1 MYPNKYVSKFIEYAI
16 ADELGVS
23 RFYKDLSERVTDLED
38 KRILKGMSI
47 DEMKH
52 SKMLRELYTEINN
65 TACPDIKDEADET
78 EHKENV
84 LTAFANA
91 IQGETDT
98 VERYRT
104 LLFAFEK
111 PEYKNMIT
119 EIITDEQNHSA
130 KLNYL
135 YSKNR

>member
-1 MYPNKYVSKFIEYAI
+1 MYPNQYVSKFIEYAI
-16 ADELGVS
+16 ADELDDS
-23 RFYKDLSERVTDLED
+23 RFYSDLSDRVTDIED
-38 KRILKGMSI
+38 KKMLKEMSI

-52 SKMLRELYTEINN
+52 SKMLSELYNEINN
-65 TACPDIKDEADET
+65 ANPQINEEERDNKNQESIL
-78 EHKENV
+78 NS
-84 LTAFANA
+84 FANA
-91 IQGETDT
+91 IQGETNA
-98 VERYRT
+98 VEKYRT

-135 YSKNR
+135 YSKNK